1 MNKFASI
8 AWFLLLSPT
17 LELTQDQLVMTCEEA
32 FDGIL
37 YLDDQVFLEIEEDD
51 FEDNQ
56 LVIETK
62 EGGIYTLFNDEGE
75 MVERVILKDDKTHI
89 AFNEIIQAKKDQQY
103 LFQKAPTTLI
113 VSEKEDD
120 RYESEFKDGYYYYEF
135 ETETIEF
142 LEEKYEL
149 YVDCTKPS
157 VSLEAFYLENEDLYF
172 TSNKDITLYYEDE
185 CPEPFVLYP
194 EKEIQITLQE
204 GINDLSSYLKDQ
216 ANLSSK
222 EKLWVILDKQAP
234 YLDVESLMYISQ
246 PKTFEIKEP
255 YLNFKKS
262 KLVINGK
269 TQELTNRQF
278 EINQSAKVEV
288 FLEDYAGN
296 IQEYTF
302 DVIYDDVSPLF
313 YKELTGSKLHLS
325 YSEPLK
331 YSTLKIQGTDEIIH
345 HDYTF
350 SDEGIYILEGQIIDY
365 AGNKTD
371 VYESIRVDLYE
382 PELSMTKPTQTYVEV
397 PTIQVSGSDRFDLDW
412 KIEVLRNDE
421 VYTTFQGTGNFKQDI
436 LLDES
441 EFKEAQGKY
450 EINVYVS
457 DGMYEKRIVESYV
470 VDLYCAPL
478 DIKVDGF
485 KANQVKELLVN
496 REIQLDFDCRE
507 AKPIYRL
514 YQGDQ
519 LLKEGEDSSL
529 ILTSEDQY
537 TSLEILVEDS
547 FGHTNRQI
555 IQLTYPTLPTVFFD
569 QEANE
574 PVEEVEK
581 EDLKIEVSEQI
592 ETKPI
597 VNEVIK
603 ETPKQNN
610 IGGWLIGVI
619 VVSIFAVGK
628 VRFRKNRDD
637 STCEKTVL
645 FESQEDTILLDH
657 SETRDK

>member
-51 FEDNQ
+51 FENNQ

-89 AFNEIIQAKKDQQY
+89 AFNEIVLAKKDQQY

-113 VSEKEDD
+113 VSEEGDE

-142 LEEKYEL
+142 LEEKYEI

-382 PELSMTKPTQTYVEV
+382 PELSMTKPTQTYIEV

-581 EDLKIEVSEQI
+581 EDIKIEVSVQI

-597 VNEVIK
+597 VNEVKK

-619 VVSIFAVGK
+619 VVSILAVGK